1 MWLTKSKILTIC
13 KTLTNP
19 LKNGCL
25 PTFSG
30 RQHNAILVPSSTF
43 AFFYIYIYVY
53 IYIYMFLFF
62 FPQKTTQTHHLNH
75 LKIGSYT
82 QVRFIFHDLIQLH
95 SRAAANHT
103 WLPTTFRGNMA
114 LKLLLISDTE
124 PCLQNHL
131 ILPQLHLRP
140 TKSKSLGIG
149 FFFFFFKISFYSDF

>member
-19 LKNGCL
+19 LKNGCF

-43 AFFYIYIYVY
+43 AFFK
-53 IYIYMFLFF
+53 IYIYMYFFF

-75 LKIGSYT
+75 LKIGSNT

-95 SRAAANHT
+95 SRGAANHT

-114 LKLLLISDTE
+114 LKLLLSSDTE

-131 ILPQLHLRP
+131 ILLQLHLRP

-149 FFFFFFKISFYSDF
+149 FFFFKDLFLQRFLM

>member
-19 LKNGCL
+19 LKNGYF

-30 RQHNAILVPSSTF
+30 RQHNTIPVPSSTF
-43 AFFYIYIYVY
+43 AFFYIYIY
-53 IYIYMFLFF
+53 I
-62 FPQKTTQTHHLNH
+62 FPPKKTTQTHHLNH
-75 LKIGSYT
+75 LKIGFYT
-82 QVRFIFHDLIQLH
+82 QVRFIVYDLIQLH
-95 SRAAANHT
+95 SRGAANHT
-103 WLPTTFRGNMA
+103 WLPTTFRGNMV

-140 TKSKSLGIG
+140 TKFKSLGIG
-149 FFFFFFKISFYSDF
+149 FFFLNISFNSDF